1 MRRLLFLTYFLQLKN
16 SRSHQFHGFLYQSCQ
31 TRCQQTFE
39 RHGNQCLCC
48 TADPAQG
55 AVLQVDHVK
64 PRAKFPELALDINNL
79 QILCEICNIGKLH
92 HSESDWR

>member
-1 MRRLLFLTYFLQLKN
+1 M
-16 SRSHQFHGFLYQSCQ
+16 
-31 TRCQQTFE
+31 
-39 RHGNQCLCC
+39 CC